1 MNTINTCIYKQNKTS
16 ITTSSTTSAKANIY
30 KPPYDSHWFSTEIP
44 HINLDVYIKKLFSIS
59 KKHLNSN
66 VNPDTIKGII
76 VPHEGIRYSG
86 LCAASAYSQLLGK
99 CHNIKRIIL
108 LCTNHTLSSNFIST
122 SYTDILSYSSNISSN
137 TPSKLKIDTNTIN
150 KLKPYLQIDDKLF
163 KEEHSFYNQ
172 LPFIEYVVSS
182 QKQHASHASQ
192 ASQASQTTLLLP
204 FLISNSLNL
213 LDIKTRD
220 SIRKILN
227 TLIELLKSPDNILI
241 CTSDFSHINGKFDYK
256 IKYNI
261 FQTIRN
267 KDSEIL
273 QFVYNSVNGMRD
285 RTKKLDDI
293 LFIQNAP
300 SCGTMAMYLFAK
312 MLNSYSG
319 GLDYSSSSSSSSDS
333 SDDSTIIK
341 KLNRNP
347 NRLFP
352 RCVCYYTSLLI
363 DNNKLKINFDIS
375 NNNNMSFHPSQL
387 TESLEINDNDMQ
399 QSSVSYASI
408 IFTTQPYVEY
418 KILRKIEN
426 MFSQYEKIALIG
438 FIRELIFKKFR
449 GMISKTA
456 QQISQTIKPINCQ
469 VFNHQPLGLYISVYK
484 NDKLRAF
491 TGTLETGTENNTYSD
506 DFTIESSI
514 RQFVNN
520 LVANKTRYKDL
531 HFTPLETSEFNK
543 LSFKLTV
550 LNNIKPITLND
561 YFSNKFKFGN
571 DGIIMQHINKQDISP
586 SKALFSLSSIEEQCR
601 ENINFEND
609 GNDLNN
615 VNDRDNKQKLLES
628 ILESTIKSIGK
639 YNPNSKFDISLT
651 NIYKLSDMKLF
662 YNEGIVFDDMLI

>member
-1 MNTINTCIYKQNKTS
+1 
-16 ITTSSTTSAKANIY
+16 
-30 KPPYDSHWFSTEIP
+30 
-44 HINLDVYIKKLFSIS
+44 
-59 KKHLNSN
+59 
-66 VNPDTIKGII
+66 
-76 VPHEGIRYSG
+76 
-86 LCAASAYSQLLGK
+86 
-99 CHNIKRIIL
+99 
-108 LCTNHTLSSNFIST
+108 LSSNFIST
-122 SYTDILSYSSNISSN
+122 SYTDILSYNSNISSN

-172 LPFIEYVVSS
+172 LPFIEYIVSS
-182 QKQHASHASQ
+182 QKKHASQ
-192 ASQASQTTLLLP
+192 ASQASHVSQTTLLLP

-341 KLNRNP
+341 KLNQNP

-375 NNNNMSFHPSQL
+375 NNNNNNNNNTGFHPSQL

-418 KILRKIEN
+418 KTLRKIEN
-426 MFSQYEKIALIG
+426 MFAQYEKIALIG
-438 FIRELIFKKFR
+438 FVRELIFKKFR

-456 QQISQTIKPINCQ
+456 LQISQTKKPINCQ

-484 NDKLRAF
+484 NDKLRGF
-491 TGTLETGTENNTYSD
+491 TGTLGTESNTYSD

-520 LVANKTRYKDL
+520 LVVNKTRYKDL
-531 HFTPLETSEFNK
+531 HFTPLEPSEFNT

-550 LNNIKPITLND
+550 LNNIKPITLNE

-586 SKALFSLSSIEEQCR
+586 NKALFSLSSIEEQCR
-601 ENINFEND
+601 KNINFGNG

-615 VNDRDNKQKLLES
+615 VNDRDNKQTLLES
-628 ILESTIKSIGK
+628 ILESTIKSIEK
-639 YNPNSKFDISLT
+639 YNHSSNPKLDHKSLT
-651 NIYKLSDMKLF
+651 DIYKLSDMKLF
-662 YNEGIVFDDMLI
+662 YNEGIVFDDMMIL